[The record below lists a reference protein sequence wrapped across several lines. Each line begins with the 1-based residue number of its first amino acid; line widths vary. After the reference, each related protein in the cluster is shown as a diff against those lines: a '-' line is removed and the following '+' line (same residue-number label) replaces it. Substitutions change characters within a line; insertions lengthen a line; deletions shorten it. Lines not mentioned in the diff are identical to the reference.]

1 MHEVVLL
8 NARGKKW
15 RVPVDSGMRNVRGV
29 GRVKTDGLARLVGR
43 SLEVE
48 GRAYAILEPSVRD
61 QIETLRRKAQIVGP
75 KDGAYIVFNTDL
87 QAGDTVIEGGAGSG
101 ALTVMLAHAVAPS
114 GQVVSYEVRPD
125 FLEVARGNV
134 EGGGYDD
141 VVRFHEADIAAGIEE
156 TEVKAV
162 ILDVPEPWTAVPAA
176 KSALRPSGH
185 FASYSPT
192 VEQMRETVLALR
204 QAGFVDIWSVELLER
219 RMEVGRGT
227 RPAFQMLGHT
237 GYTTFARHVEVAA

>member
-1 MHEVVLL
+1 MVEVVLL
-8 NARGKKW
+8 SARGKKW
-15 RVPVDSGMRNVRGV
+15 RVPVDNGMRSVRGV
-29 GRVKTDGLARLVGR
+29 GQVKTDGLVRLVGR

-48 GRAYAILEPSVRD
+48 GRTYAILEPSIRD
-61 QIETLRRKAQIVGP
+61 QIETIQRKAQIVGP

-87 QAGDTVIEGGAGSG
+87 QAGDTVVEGGAGSG

-114 GQVVSYEVRPD
+114 GLVVSYEVRPD
-125 FLEVARGNV
+125 FLEVASGNV
-134 EGGGYDD
+134 GRAGYGD
-141 VVRFHEADIAAGIEE
+141 VVRFHEADIAAGIQE

-162 ILDVPEPWTAVPAA
+162 TLDVPEPWTAVPAA
-176 KSALRPSGH
+176 KEALRPSGH

-204 QAGFVDIWSVELLER
+204 KAGFADIWSVELLER

-237 GYTTFARHVEVAA
+237 GYTTFARRMEVTA